1 MKSDAY
7 WRRKFAKDLKELG
20 KKNDTDHHIIPHSRF
35 GERDGNIARINNDL
49 HQKFHTLFENR
60 TPEEIIDF
68 LNTYFWSGKY
78 EISIT
83 KK

>member
-1 MKSDAY
+1 MKRSNMLFDI
-7 WRRKFAKDLKELG
+7 RVRGMKKDSQ
-20 KKNDTDHHIIPHSRF
+20 HHIIPKSRGGNS
-35 GERDGNIARINNDL
+35 GERNIAKVNGKL
-49 HQKFHTLFENR
+49 HQNYHTLFENR

-68 LNTYFWSGKY
+68 LNDYFWSGKY